1 MKVRDLRLFTDIV
14 NCADVEGREP
24 FPVSEEHWMNK
35 PVEGDEESNTLLMA
49 AIRDHLH
56 PYTEVLLKAGARA
69 DLYSQERGL
78 APIHHAVQVWSQTNV
93 RFSKVIWNT
102 QLTRFAGGR
111 CECCQASS
119 GRRVKRWKHGKSEH
133 DQQGRKD
140 GASSGR

>member
-93 RFSKVIWNT
+93 KFSQVYLERTIDEV
-102 QLTRFAGGR
+102 
-111 CECCQASS
+111 C
-119 GRRVKRWKHGKSEH
+119 RW
-133 DQQGRKD
+133 
-140 GASSGR
+140 AM

>member
-24 FPVSEEHWMNK
+24 FPVREEHWMNK
-35 PVEGDEESNTLLMA
+35 PLEGDEESNTLLMA

-78 APIHHAVQVWSQTNV
+78 APIHLAVQVYSKTYVGSAEVYLEQT
-93 RFSKVIWNT
+93 SD
-102 QLTRFAGGR
+102 
-111 CECCQASS
+111 
-119 GRRVKRWKHGKSEH
+119 RVCRWVM
-133 DQQGRKD
+133 
-140 GASSGR
+140 